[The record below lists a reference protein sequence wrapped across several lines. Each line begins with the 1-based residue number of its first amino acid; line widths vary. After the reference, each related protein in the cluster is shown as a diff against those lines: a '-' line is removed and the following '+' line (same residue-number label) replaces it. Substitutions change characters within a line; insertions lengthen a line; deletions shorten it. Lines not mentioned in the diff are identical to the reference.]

1 VGNEL
6 GGLRDDISS
15 HFNTFEHAM
24 TDLSARATSHN
35 VQARADTPA
44 PLVHPSIHLAWQ
56 KLLQLDA
63 NNVSQADIAKL
74 FAHLQQDVSFTDGY
88 LQLAEDPNGF
98 AVARQQWLQ
107 QGIEMMARCNK

>member
-1 VGNEL
+1 
-6 GGLRDDISS
+6 
-15 HFNTFEHAM
+15 M